1 LAPGHAVNPGD
12 TMALS
17 TITTLYNL
25 ILPDSKMQT
34 PAMGFVDVRDV
45 AAALVAGI
53 KTPGQNRVLLT
64 GEWFEVKDAV
74 DYIGVVRPE
83 LKSRLPKLLPTGQTR
98 AVIDNTRALEVLGV
112 RVTPWKDMVIDATD
126 FMLKLEVQWQN
137 AGVEVEATL
146 QKSIWRA

>member
-1 LAPGHAVNPGD
+1 
-12 TMALS
+12 
-17 TITTLYNL
+17 
-25 ILPDSKMQT
+25 
-34 PAMGFVDVRDV
+34 
-45 AAALVAGI
+45 
-53 KTPGQNRVLLT
+53 
-64 GEWFEVKDAV
+64 
-74 DYIGVVRPE
+74 
-83 LKSRLPKLLPTGQTR
+83 LPKLLPTGQTR